1 MWVVD
6 DKMDVR
12 VKGRENKPWGT
23 LKPCDWEDLGT
34 RHLSLTQQVRG
45 KRVLLMKSWKD
56 KLVKCGWN
64 KAWYLN

>member
-6 DKMDVR
+6 DKMDAR

-23 LKPCDWEDLGT
+23 LQPWYWEELVT

-45 KRVLLMKSWKD
+45 KRVLLTKKILERQVGEILM
-56 KLVKCGWN
+56 
-64 KAWYLN
+64 